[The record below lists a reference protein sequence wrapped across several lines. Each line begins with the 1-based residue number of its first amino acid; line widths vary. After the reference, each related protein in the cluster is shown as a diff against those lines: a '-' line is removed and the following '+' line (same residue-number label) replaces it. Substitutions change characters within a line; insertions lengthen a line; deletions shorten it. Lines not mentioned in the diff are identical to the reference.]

1 MEIPWFSLICP
12 LYMPA
17 QIQLT
22 KWPPWLIYV
31 PFACTDIS
39 SLRAI
44 KNLLPENIQ
53 YGDIKLTIAILA
65 VKTGFVR
72 PRKSS
77 VTSPTTPA
85 SSPVL
90 AHSSTTLVSSMVCH
104 WFLPSSRVQK
114 LWLAGPKI
122 ALCFHVWL
130 FVCLY
135 LSHVQQLRHVHGCH
149 ATWLQSTM
157 SSVEYLGIKTA
168 QLQVWGMEKQRQ
180 HRCKDTR
187 LTKSGNARSK
197 QLLVMPTEPLTNWE
211 WLPGE
216 LLSGS
221 QCSKTPVLFR

>member
-1 MEIPWFSLICP
+1 MNSFWLMEIPWFSRIWP

-90 AHSSTTLVSSMVCH
+90 AHSSTTLVSSMVCR
-104 WFLPSSRVQK
+104 WFLPAGHVQK
-114 LWLAGPKI
+114 VWLTGPKI
-122 ALCFHVWL
+122 CFML
-130 FVCLY
+130 SCLIVY
-135 LSHVQQLRHVHGCH
+135 VSLLITC
-149 ATWLQSTM
+149 ATVTSCTLLPCNLT
-157 SSVEYLGIKTA
+157 SVNYE
-168 QLQVWGMEKQRQ
+168 
-180 HRCKDTR
+180 
-187 LTKSGNARSK
+187 
-197 QLLVMPTEPLTNWE
+197 
-211 WLPGE
+211 
-216 LLSGS
+216 
-221 QCSKTPVLFR
+221 

>member
-1 MEIPWFSLICP
+1 MEIPWFSRICP

-77 VTSPTTPA
+77 VTSPATPA

-104 WFLPSSRVQK
+104 WFLPAGHVQK
-114 LWLAGPKI
+114 VWLAGPEI
-122 ALCFHVWL
+122 ALCVPCL
-130 FVCLY
+130 IVCVSL
-135 LSHVQQLRHVHGCH
+135 LITCAILTSC
-149 ATWLQSTM
+149 TWLP
-157 SSVEYLGIKTA
+157 
-168 QLQVWGMEKQRQ
+168 
-180 HRCKDTR
+180 CN
-187 LTKSGNARSK
+187 LTSANY
-197 QLLVMPTEPLTNWE
+197 E
-211 WLPGE
+211 
-216 LLSGS
+216 
-221 QCSKTPVLFR
+221 